1 MHIIY
6 LHGFASSPDSTKARF
21 LQQRLEECGVTL
33 YCPDLNEPDFSTL
46 TVSRMVGQVERL
58 VGGLT
63 PGPVALIGSSLGA
76 FVAVHAAERAWRLR
90 HHAGARADA
99 DHPIE
104 RLVLLA
110 PALDFGA
117 NRMTHLGPDGLER
130 WRSTNRLVVDHYAEG
145 RVRHVHYGLYEDA
158 QQYDSF
164 AAVARVPTLVLQGRR
179 DDLVDPAM
187 VERFA
192 LGRAHVTLVPLDDG
206 HQLAAS
212 LDRVWRETS
221 AFLQLSPLPA

>member
-1 MHIIY
+1 MRYI
-6 LHGFASSPDSTKARF
+6 STR
-21 LQQRLEECGVTL
+21 G
-33 YCPDLNEPDFSTL
+33 
-46 TVSRMVGQVERL
+46 
-58 VGGLT
+58 
-63 PGPVALIGSSLGA
+63 
-76 FVAVHAAERAWRLR
+76 
-90 HHAGARADA
+90 
-99 DHPIE
+99 
-104 RLVLLA
+104 LA